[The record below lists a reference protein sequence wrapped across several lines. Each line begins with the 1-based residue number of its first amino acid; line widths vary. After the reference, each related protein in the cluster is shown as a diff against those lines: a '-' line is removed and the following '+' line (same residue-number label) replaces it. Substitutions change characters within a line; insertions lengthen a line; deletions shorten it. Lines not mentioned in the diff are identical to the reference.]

1 MNTSLISVC
10 SVLISHGEIQGF
22 DSLSCPRGTPKELE
36 TRGNAGVVGK
46 ASNINLLPHGLPSME
61 RHQFGQQLFQ
71 CDAMKRIV
79 GLWRVHWIVIP
90 NAAIAAVFLWQR
102 LLIVISLDPFHG

>member
-1 MNTSLISVC
+1 MNTSLNCVC
-10 SVLISHGEIQGF
+10 SVLISHSEIQGF

-36 TRGNAGVVGK
+36 TRGDAGVVGK

-71 CDAMKRIV
+71 GDAMKRIV
-79 GLWRVHWIVIP
+79 GLRRIHGFVIP
-90 NAAIAAVFLWQR
+90 NAANAAVFL
-102 LLIVISLDPFHG
+102 